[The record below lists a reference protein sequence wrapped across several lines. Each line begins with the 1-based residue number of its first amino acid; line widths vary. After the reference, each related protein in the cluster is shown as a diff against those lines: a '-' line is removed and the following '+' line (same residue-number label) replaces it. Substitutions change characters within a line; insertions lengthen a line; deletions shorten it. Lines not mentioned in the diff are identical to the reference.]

1 MCATLYYKLN
11 NFGPVPK
18 LDLLIVQF
26 AAVENLNYGFTNDP
40 SKCAD

>member
-11 NFGPVPK
+11 NLGLVPK
-18 LDLLIVQF
+18 LDLLIVHF
-26 AAVENLNYGFTNDP
+26 AAVENLIYGFTNNP